1 MQIFTNGK
9 RRFYPFME
17 FYVIYLNNQGVK
29 NWSKYHFIKH
39 LLKWRTAHVLLFTP
53 QAPARFS
60 NRTQWLIQHN
70 DLKFH

>member
-29 NWSKYHFIKH
+29 NWSKYHFITTSFPGSFPY
-39 LLKWRTAHVLLFTP
+39 LECGAALKIGTRPWERGCEPLQQGT
-53 QAPARFS
+53 R
-60 NRTQWLIQHN
+60 N
-70 DLKFH
+70 